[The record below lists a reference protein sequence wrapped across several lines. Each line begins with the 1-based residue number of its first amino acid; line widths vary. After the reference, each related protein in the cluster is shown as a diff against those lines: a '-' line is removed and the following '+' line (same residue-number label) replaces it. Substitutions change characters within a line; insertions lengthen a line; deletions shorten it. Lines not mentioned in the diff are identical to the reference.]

1 MLNQSKKEKSSK
13 YESLTIKEQMLG
25 VKSSQALPDDFYEK
39 VLECELN
46 LKEKFDMNILG
57 ELIKYYSLA
66 VEHFASIGDEEK
78 CAEYNDNLN
87 LLFKQME
94 IKKYMQNG
102 HSMELNAKKEE
113 IKQEM
118 KMAENNIDIEEV
130 KKKIKEKIEIQ
141 IKPKKSIILK
151 EIFNQ
156 ALTFKQK
163 LENKKKKYQLKL
175 NLESINASNI
185 SKNKTT
191 KNKNPMNID
200 GIFFNKKRI
209 SKSTKNKKNIKIF
222 EESTLDNTFIFSFKS
237 EKNLIIND
245 ISLIKNKNKKDLS
258 KDDSE
263 DLLSSIELNLC
274 DDSSDI
280 KLNLSARSSKILPS
294 FNKND
299 CLTKITEKKNFQKK
313 IKTIISNFMQEYY
326 IYYMNNI
333 IEKIVKDYEKN
344 SYHLS
349 EELMEDEVNY
359 YNQERQIEYLKD
371 EDEKYNEQI
380 EGTLKSIKKKKK
392 KKIGDIY
399 EKYNKNIKNIND
411 NYLFNSARNFKQNKI
426 ELLKE
431 KMKLE
436 ITKEINNSVLT

>member
-1 MLNQSKKEKSSK
+1 MLNQSKKEKNSK

-280 KLNLSARSSKILPS
+280 KLNL
-294 FNKND
+294 
-299 CLTKITEKKNFQKK
+299 
-313 IKTIISNFMQEYY
+313 
-326 IYYMNNI
+326 
-333 IEKIVKDYEKN
+333 
-344 SYHLS
+344 
-349 EELMEDEVNY
+349 
-359 YNQERQIEYLKD
+359 
-371 EDEKYNEQI
+371 
-380 EGTLKSIKKKKK
+380 
-392 KKIGDIY
+392 
-399 EKYNKNIKNIND
+399 
-411 NYLFNSARNFKQNKI
+411 
-426 ELLKE
+426 
-431 KMKLE
+431 
-436 ITKEINNSVLT
+436 